1 MRFNVLTLFPEIFS
15 TLDFGITG
23 QARKKIFMKLIF

>member
-23 QARKKIFMKLIF
+23 QARKKKSL